1 MDTCLGEDLED
12 HGLGWWR
19 GDGRRRRGRRARG
32 WNCWGQW
39 RAWIH
44 ESASE
49 WEAGKGGEGPA
60 IQSNSGLRHL
70 PQSPLPPTPPV
81 LSGFGG
87 DTEAKLWAI
96 FTF

>member
-1 MDTCLGEDLED
+1 MAGTAGDSGE
-12 HGLGWWR
+12 HGFMSLR
-19 GDGRRRRGRRARG
+19 GSGA
-32 WNCWGQW
+32 
-39 RAWIH
+39 
-44 ESASE
+44 
-49 WEAGKGGEGPA
+49 EGPA
-60 IQSNSGLRHL
+60 TQPNSGLRHL